1 MADPSSPSRG
11 PAPTG
16 WNVAGFLLA
25 HRWRVV
31 AGAGLAAAV
40 AVGLPLISGRQYTAR
55 ASFSPQA
62 QDNGLGAYAGVAAQL
77 GVQLP
82 LKSVGQPPEFYV
94 YMIRSDAILH
104 LMAQRRFVRVA
115 GATDSVTLAELFG
128 ETAPDSARREYGI
141 LRELRRMVLIRYDP
155 RAQLVQLEVRSRWPG
170 VSFGLAEGLLAEVD
184 RFNREV
190 LRTQA
195 GEERRFSASRVA
207 EVERDLKAAEDALTS
222 FLLRN
227 RDTRNSPTLLAEERR
242 LEREIQ
248 AAQTLYLSLR
258 QSYEQARLQ
267 EVRNTPVISL
277 IEAPTYP
284 SIPDR
289 RRLLSRGVLG
299 LLVGGGLSLLL
310 ALLGRSLARA
320 KAEDPAA
327 AAEVGGQLRALGRE
341 LRSPR
346 ELWRALRSGPGGGG
360 TPR

>member
-1 MADPSSPSRG
+1 MADATRD

-16 WNVAGFLLA
+16 WAVAGFLLA
-25 HRWRVV
+25 HRWLICG
-31 AGAGLAAAV
+31 GAFLAAVV
-40 AVGLPLISGRQYTAR
+40 AVGVPLVRGRQYTAS
-55 ASFSPQA
+55 ASFSPQG

-82 LKSVGQPPEFYV
+82 LKGTGQPPEFYV
-94 YMIRSDAILH
+94 YMMRSDAILRR
-104 LMAQRRFVRVA
+104 MTERRFVRTA
-115 GATDSVTLAELFG
+115 GATDSVGLAELFG
-128 ETAPDSARREYGI
+128 ETATDSARRDYGV
-141 LRELRRMVLIRYDP
+141 LRELRRLVEVRYDP
-155 RAQLVQLEVRSRWPG
+155 RAQLVQLEVHSRWPG
-170 VSFGLAEGLLAEVD
+170 VSLGLIEGLLAEVD

-195 GEERRFSASRVA
+195 GEERRFSASRVE
-207 EVERDLKAAEDALTS
+207 EVGRDLKAAEDALTA

-227 RDTRNSPTLLAEERR
+227 RDTRNSPTLRAEEGR

-277 IEAPTYP
+277 IEAPRYP
-284 SIPDR
+284 AIPDR

-299 LLVGGGLSLLL
+299 LLLGAGLGFGLGLLRR
-310 ALLGRSLARA
+310 AMARA
-320 KAEDPAA
+320 RAEDPAA
-327 AAEVGGQLRALGRE
+327 AASFGAQLAAFGAE

-346 ELWRALRSGPGGGG
+346 RLWSALRAGPDEGRGPG
-360 TPR
+360 R